1 MNEHDPKDE
10 IRTLL
15 RAKRRALGD
24 AERDAQMGL
33 LLGHLLPWLAE
44 HAPRKTLTCFLS
56 YGTEPPTGLLLEQLD
71 AAGYTVYVPVCEP
84 ERRLSWVRWFPG
96 VEMARSAVAPID
108 EPVGQRFSADLMDQ
122 VDVVLVPAQAV
133 DEHGDRLGQGGGYYD
148 RFIASM
154 AGLGR
159 VPKLLAMVFE
169 HELVAAGSFPVDPF
183 DQRVDAVATAS
194 GVRNLTV

>member
-1 MNEHDPKDE
+1 MGS
-10 IRTLL
+10 L
-15 RAKRRALGD
+15 R
-24 AERDAQMGL
+24 
-33 LLGHLLPWLAE
+33 GHLLPWLAE

-56 YGTEPPTGLLLEQLD
+56 YGAEPPTGVLLDELD

-108 EPVGQRFSADLMDQ
+108 EPVGQRFSADLMDR

-133 DEHGDRLGQGGGYYD
+133 DERGDRLGQGGGYYD

-169 HELVAAGSFPVDPF
+169 HELMAAGSFPVDPF

>member
-1 MNEHDPKDE
+1 MNAEDPKDA
-10 IRTLL
+10 IRTQL
-15 RAKRRALGD
+15 RARRRELDAGAREEQMAAL
-24 AERDAQMGL
+24 R
-33 LLGHLLPWLAE
+33 GHLLPWLDRN
-44 HAPRKTLTCFLS
+44 APRKTLTCFLS
-56 YGTEPPTGLLLEQLD
+56 YGAEPPTGGLLERLD
-71 AAGYTVYVPVCEP
+71 AEGYTVYVPVCEP
-84 ERRLSWVRWFPG
+84 ARQLSWVRWFPG

-108 EPVGQRFSADLMDQ
+108 EPVGPRHSAGLMDG

-148 RFIASM
+148 RFIASLP
-154 AGLGR
+154 GLGR

-169 HELVAAGSFPVDPF
+169 HELMPAGSFPVDPF